1 MKILFAT
8 DGSKYSARAL
18 RSVATHPWPKCSEV
32 KAISVPESF
41 VAATV
46 LPYFESTE
54 IENLNTSAIKA
65 AKESVG
71 AGVRILANLDAKV
84 SSVTAFPQDSPERV
98 IVKEA
103 QRWAPR

>member
-1 MKILFAT
+1 M
-8 DGSKYSARAL
+8 
-18 RSVATHPWPKCSEV
+18 ATHPWPKCSEV